1 MDDATR
7 SRIFDPF
14 FTTKFTGRGLGL
26 AAVQGILKGH
36 GGTIR
41 VYSTPGQGTTFLIL
55 IPVKDRRAAGKN
67 PDVPRVS
74 RIPSGKIVLVID
86 DEETIRNLADKVL
99 SRQGVRVLTAANGK
113 IGVELFRQHHVI
125 ISAVLLDLQ
134 MPVMD
139 GEQAFRMMHQI
150 NPDVPVI
157 LSSGFDESDAAS
169 RFSGQKPTHFLQ
181 KPYNTEGL
189 IEAIA
194 TALEE
199 RKIETGPEQGQ

>member
-1 MDDATR
+1 MRQPR

-36 GGTIR
+36 GGAIR
-41 VYSTPGQGTTFLIL
+41 VYSTPGQGSTFLIL

-99 SRQGVRVLTAANGK
+99 SRQDVKVLTAENGK
-113 IGVELFRQHHVI
+113 IGVELFRQHNAI

-139 GEQAFRMMHQI
+139 GEQAFRMLNQI
-150 NPDVPVI
+150 NPEVPVI

-169 RFSGQKPTHFLQ
+169 RFSDMRPAHFLQ
-181 KPYNTEGL
+181 KPYTTEGL

-194 TALEE
+194 TALKDRRTETPPE
-199 RKIETGPEQGQ
+199 RGQ